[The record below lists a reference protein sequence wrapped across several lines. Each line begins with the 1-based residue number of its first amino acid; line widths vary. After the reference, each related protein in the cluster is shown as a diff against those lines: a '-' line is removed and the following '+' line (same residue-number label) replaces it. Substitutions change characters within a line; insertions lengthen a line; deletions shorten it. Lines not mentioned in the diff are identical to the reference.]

1 MKANN
6 QFKNILVFNPAY
18 LGDTII
24 TTPLIRALHV
34 LYPKARIS
42 FCVRPEHADLFYN
55 IPFIDEV
62 IIFDNENITL
72 EEYAKA
78 SNGITYEMIS
88 TIAKRVPRN
97 FID

>member
-1 MKANN
+1 MDSFMADVTDIDAN
-6 QFKNILVFNPAY
+6 I
-18 LGDTII
+18 G
-24 TTPLIRALHV
+24 
-34 LYPKARIS
+34 
-42 FCVRPEHADLFYN
+42 
-55 IPFIDEV
+55 DEV
-62 IIFDNENITL
+62 IIFDNKNITL

>member
-1 MKANN
+1 M
-6 QFKNILVFNPAY
+6 
-18 LGDTII
+18 D
-24 TTPLIRALHV
+24 
-34 LYPKARIS
+34 S
-42 FCVRPEHADLFYN
+42 FMADVTD
-55 IPFIDEV
+55 IDACIGDEV

>member
-1 MKANN
+1 MQLF
-6 QFKNILVFNPAY
+6 QFGYADGFRRCLSNSWSVCIDGKRVP
-18 LGDTII
+18 II
-24 TTPLIRALHV
+24 GNV
-34 LYPKARIS
+34 CMDS
-42 FCVRPEHADLFYN
+42 FMADVTD
-55 IPFIDEV
+55 IDACIGDEV

>member
-1 MKANN
+1 MDSFMEDVTDIDAN
-6 QFKNILVFNPAY
+6 I
-18 LGDTII
+18 G
-24 TTPLIRALHV
+24 
-34 LYPKARIS
+34 
-42 FCVRPEHADLFYN
+42 
-55 IPFIDEV
+55 DEV

>member
-1 MKANN
+1 MDSFMADVTDIDAN
-6 QFKNILVFNPAY
+6 I
-18 LGDTII
+18 G
-24 TTPLIRALHV
+24 
-34 LYPKARIS
+34 
-42 FCVRPEHADLFYN
+42 
-55 IPFIDEV
+55 DEV

-97 FID
+97 FTKIGSRTYRRRRKIKLT